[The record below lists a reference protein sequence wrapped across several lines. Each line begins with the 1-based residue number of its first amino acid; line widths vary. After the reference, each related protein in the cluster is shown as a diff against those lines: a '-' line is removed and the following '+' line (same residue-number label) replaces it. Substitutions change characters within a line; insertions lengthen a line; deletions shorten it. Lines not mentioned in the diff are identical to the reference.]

1 MNEIYA
7 KRHGEPID
15 NRNESTAMRAVN
27 KLIERDR
34 ASRER
39 NEQIINHY
47 RDGQQKGMKM

>member
-7 KRHGEPID
+7 KRHGEPIG
-15 NRNESTAMRAVN
+15 NGNESTAMRAVN

-39 NEQIINHY
+39 SEQIVNYY
-47 RDGQQKGMKM
+47 RDGQQKGMKI